1 MSRSFWFG
9 SFSILLLASLLFL
22 FVSCFEQPVS
32 PYQPVN
38 TKLYLSVQSSTL
50 QFTIGQY
57 YVDTVGDSIN
67 IGVTSNLP
75 QFVDSVTVGIFSD
88 AYLVEQGTILK
99 NINVSGKDPTWFR
112 TLLNK
117 DGKKYI
123 IAKAFIQDGY
133 KFFDTI
139 IVNVLP
145 RQAVTAPRSK
155 PHISVTG
162 QTTIAAG
169 QLCSLSVIVN
179 DSTVGQ
185 THAFYAKQDSLPQ
198 ASFTPPF
205 MWTPPAGFSGTS
217 TVTFKVA
224 DTDSPSYSDTQ
235 MVVITVLAV
244 SPTNHAPKWANKTI
258 NEVGSPGNAIN
269 LTVSKM
275 CTDPDGDLLT
285 FSLVPGVLPS
295 TDTIITSG
303 DSSIYSFSPG
313 PSDTGTFNPRVV
325 ATDPL
330 GLSDTMTITLKINA
344 VVVKSYSV
352 TYDGNGSTGGIVPS
366 DPSTYTSGSTVTIKT
381 NSGLLVKT
389 GSTFAGWNTAAD
401 GTGAAYAASATFTMG
416 SANVTLYATWAAN
429 PTYTVTYNGN
439 GNTSGTVPTDPGAYI
454 TGATV
459 TTKTN
464 SGTLVKTGS
473 TFAGWNTAADGT
485 GTSYAASAT
494 FTMSSANVTL
504 YATWTANPTYTVTY
518 NGNGNTSGTVPTDP
532 GAYITG
538 ATVTTKTN
546 SGTLVK
552 TASTFAGWN
561 TAADGTGTAY
571 AASATFIMGSANVT
585 LYATWTANPTYTV
598 TYNGNGNTS
607 GTVPSDPGAYVTGA
621 TVTTKTNSGTLAKT
635 GSTFAGWNTAADG
648 TGTAY
653 AASATFTMGSANVT
667 LYATWTANPTY
678 TVTYNGNGNT
688 SGTVPT
694 DPGAYVTGATVTT
707 KTNSGT
713 LAKTGSTFAGWNTAA
728 DGTGTAYAASATFTM
743 GSANVTLYAT
753 WTTNQYTV
761 TFNSQGG
768 SSVASENINFNAMAT
783 APAAPTQTGYTFT
796 GWYTDAAG
804 TVPFVFT
811 TPITAA
817 ITLYA
822 KWTAISY
829 TITYTLNGGT
839 NSPSNPATFT
849 IASAAITLA
858 NPTYTGYAFGGWYS
872 NANFTGTAIT
882 SIPTG
887 TSSNQTLY
895 AQWTASQFT
904 ITYNL
909 NGGTNSLSNPAGFS
923 ITSPTI
929 TLANPTYS
937 GYTFGGWYSNANFT
951 GTAISSIPTG
961 TSSNQTLWAKWT
973 ATQYSITYNL
983 NGGTNSSS
991 NPASFTIASPTI
1003 TLANPTYVGY
1013 TFGGWYSNA
1022 NFTGT
1027 AITSIP
1033 AGTSSNQMFY
1043 AQWTATQY
1051 TIMYNLIGG
1060 TNNLSNPANFTITT
1074 PTITLANPTYNGY
1087 TFGGWFTNS
1096 GLTGTA
1102 VTSIPLGTSGNQ
1114 TFWAKWTAIPTYTV
1128 SYSGGTGAP
1137 SDPNKYY
1144 ANDSVTVLGAGSLIN
1159 SGFTL
1164 QGWILN
1170 GVMYAI
1176 GAKFKIGTSNV
1187 TLTPS
1192 WVVMDREGNIYDT
1205 VTINGTIW
1213 MKQNLKTR
1221 SITLGNPMLIRNGS
1235 DWAANPSTP
1244 KCCFYG
1250 FNGSDNSGLGAF
1262 YNAAAVTS
1270 NNLAPNGWHV
1280 ATINEYNNLMPTG
1293 NASSVAMTGTNFWL
1307 IPGTNET
1314 GFSAVGAGYCDSTGN
1329 FYDYQVK
1336 TYFGTSDGI
1345 DISQLYLYKMT
1356 VFMMNLM
1363 TMPTANCGFSVRCA
1377 KNP

>member
-1 MSRSFWFG
+1 MKNLLKCENVVIDLGSKIDYYSMALIIFFKGVRMPRSFWFG
-9 SFSILLLASLLFL
+9 SLSILLLASLLFL

-99 NINVSGKDPTWFR
+99 NINASGKDPTWFK

-133 KFFDTI
+133 KSFDTI
-139 IVNVLP
+139 IINVLP
-145 RQAVTAPRSK
+145 RQAATPPRNK
-155 PHISVTG
+155 PHITVSGLTTFAVG
-162 QTTIAAG
+162 QV
-169 QLCSLSVIVN
+169 CSLSVTVN

-185 THAFYAKQDSLPQ
+185 THTFFAKQDTQSQ
-198 ASFTPPF
+198 FSVFTPPF
-205 MWTPPAGFSGTS
+205 MWTPPMGFTGTS
-217 TVTFKVA
+217 TVLFKVA
-224 DTDSPSYSDTQ
+224 DSDSPSYFDTQ
-235 MVVITVLAV
+235 TVVMTVLAV
-244 SPTNHAPKWANKTI
+244 SPINHAPKWANKTI

-275 CTDPDGDLLT
+275 CTDPDGDLLI

-295 TDTIITSG
+295 TDTITTSG
-303 DSSIYSFSPG
+303 DSSIYSFTPG
-313 PSDTGTFNPRVV
+313 PGDTGTFNPRVV
-325 ATDPL
+325 AVDPQ
-330 GLSDTMTITLKINA
+330 GLSDTMTISLKINA

-352 TYDGNGSTGGIVPS
+352 TYDGNGSTGGNAPS

-381 NSGLLVKT
+381 NSGSLVKT
-389 GSTFAGWNTAAD
+389 GSTFTGWNTAAD
-401 GTGAAYAASATFTMG
+401 GTGTAYAASATFTMG
-416 SANVTLYATWAAN
+416 
-429 PTYTVTYNGN
+429 
-439 GNTSGTVPTDPGAYI
+439 
-454 TGATV
+454 
-459 TTKTN
+459 
-464 SGTLVKTGS
+464 
-473 TFAGWNTAADGT
+473 
-485 GTSYAASAT
+485 
-494 FTMSSANVTL
+494 SANVTL

-532 GAYITG
+532 GAYVTG

-552 TASTFAGWN
+552 TGSTFAGWN
-561 TAADGTGTAY
+561 TAADGTGMAY
-571 AASATFIMGSANVT
+571 AASATFTMGSANVT
-585 LYATWTANPTYTV
+585 LYATWTANPTYTI

-607 GTVPSDPGAYVTGA
+607 GTVPTDPGAYVTGATVTTKTNSGTLAKTGSTFAGWNTAADGTGMAYAASATFTMGSANVTLYATWTANPTYTITYNGNGNTSGTVPTDPGAYVTGA

-713 LAKTGSTFAGWNTAA
+713 LAKTGSTFTGWNTAA
-728 DGTGTAYAASATFTM
+728 DGTGTTYASSATFTM
-743 GSANVTLYAT
+743 GTANVTLYAT

-804 TVPFVFT
+804 TAPFFFT

-829 TITYTLNGGT
+829 TIIYTLNGGT

-849 IASAAITLA
+849 IVSSAITLA
-858 NPTYTGYAFGGWYS
+858 NPTYAGYAFGGWYS

-895 AQWTASQFT
+895 AQWT
-904 ITYNL
+904 L
-909 NGGTNSLSNPAGFS
+909 
-923 ITSPTI
+923 
-929 TLANPTYS
+929 
-937 GYTFGGWYSNANFT
+937 
-951 GTAISSIPTG
+951 
-961 TSSNQTLWAKWT
+961 
-973 ATQYSITYNL
+973 
-983 NGGTNSSS
+983 
-991 NPASFTIASPTI
+991 
-1003 TLANPTYVGY
+1003 
-1013 TFGGWYSNA
+1013 
-1022 NFTGT
+1022 
-1027 AITSIP
+1027 
-1033 AGTSSNQMFY
+1033 
-1043 AQWTATQY
+1043 
-1051 TIMYNLIGG
+1051 
-1060 TNNLSNPANFTITT
+1060 
-1074 PTITLANPTYNGY
+1074 
-1087 TFGGWFTNS
+1087 
-1096 GLTGTA
+1096 
-1102 VTSIPLGTSGNQ
+1102 
-1114 TFWAKWTAIPTYTV
+1114 IPTYTV
-1128 SYSGGTGAP
+1128 TYNGNGSTGGTAPTDAGIYMTGATVTVVSP
-1137 SDPNKYY
+1137 GTLVKTGYTFAGWNTAANGNGTSYAASATFAMSSANVVLYAKWIIITYQLTVTAGTGGTITTPNSS
-1144 ANDSVTVLGAGSLIN
+1144 SVTVNYGAATSIVAAPLN
-1159 SGFTL
+1159 SGYAFVNWTVTTGTATIANATSLSTTVLLSLGNATVTANFKAVYTITYNGNGNTSGSVPTDANYYSPGASVSVYNGSNGLGKYGYVFIGWKGGPVDTNTKTFTMPSNNVV
-1164 QGWILN
+1164 LN
-1170 GVMYAI
+1170 AQWDI
-1176 GAKFKIGTSNV
+1176 RDA
-1187 TLTPS
+1187 
-1192 WVVMDREGNIYDT
+1192 DGNHYDT
-1205 VTINGTIW
+1205 VVINGQTW
-1213 MKQNLKTR
+1213 MKQNLKTTKFSNGAPIAQAPVGGYFNDSSSVSWYSSDTSIGNVYGAMYSWKAANSGQIAPSGWRVPTIDDWNFLLR
-1221 SITLGNPMLIRNGS
+1221 SYPDTITAMNALKESGTVHWSNSNNGTNSSGFTALPGGFIISGMGHGLQEEADWWTTTQADENNGEAWTISSNINSMSGSSFSMSSAYLSIRCIRN
-1235 DWAANPSTP
+1235 
-1244 KCCFYG
+1244 
-1250 FNGSDNSGLGAF
+1250 
-1262 YNAAAVTS
+1262 
-1270 NNLAPNGWHV
+1270 
-1280 ATINEYNNLMPTG
+1280 
-1293 NASSVAMTGTNFWL
+1293 
-1307 IPGTNET
+1307 
-1314 GFSAVGAGYCDSTGN
+1314 
-1329 FYDYQVK
+1329 
-1336 TYFGTSDGI
+1336 
-1345 DISQLYLYKMT
+1345 
-1356 VFMMNLM
+1356 
-1363 TMPTANCGFSVRCA
+1363 
-1377 KNP
+1377 